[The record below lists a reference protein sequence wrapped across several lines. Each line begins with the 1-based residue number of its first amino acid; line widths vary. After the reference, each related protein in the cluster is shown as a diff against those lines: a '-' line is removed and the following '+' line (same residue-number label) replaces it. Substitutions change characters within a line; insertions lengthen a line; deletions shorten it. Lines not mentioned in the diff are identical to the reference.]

1 MPQPFIVINIP
12 SWVPA
17 NIWSFLSGKPIHVG
31 QSNFFKDSFV
41 GLTKT
46 SDQTLEGK
54 QGHLSIVTYNIVTV
68 GLFRFL
74 YTRFAVRKANRA

>member
-17 NIWSFLSGKPIHVG
+17 NIGSFLSGKPIHVG
-31 QSNFFKDSFV
+31 QSDLFKDSFV
-41 GLTKT
+41 GLTET

-54 QGHLSIVTYNIVTV
+54 RGRFRYRHLQHSAV
-68 GLFRFL
+68 GLFGFL
-74 YTRFAVRKANRA
+74 QHTRFAC